1 MFFHHL
7 EPSTTSPYNN
17 LIAPT
22 TTTKMCNYHHTI
34 FSCGCTEHTH
44 TQKCELERYRDIAI
58 ARSADSLN
66 PAERRAFV
74 DLQTLAEKLRPS
86 YRMHGYEEVYYAKDK
101 LCSDCQKKGQEEG
114 TEEMIRKGEVVKWR
128 KGEPTQGWKVGYEEN
143 YNKDGS
149 LKHEIKRNL
158 SVDML
163 RPRSRAEMMQT
174 GRSVSYPSKKP
185 SPLDQKNLLQP
196 SRDGGMGGEAPR
208 LREEESPT
216 AGERTMSMTE
226 SAIKAVKKVRFGF
239 MEMPE
244 KPMKGTSEFR
254 KTPKR

>member
-1 MFFHHL
+1 MFSHHL
-7 EPSTTSPYNN
+7 EHPTTSHHNN
-17 LIAPT
+17 LTAT
-22 TTTKMCNYHHTI
+22 TPTTKMCNYHHSI

-66 PAERRAFV
+66 PTERRAFV

-86 YRMHGYEEVYYAKDK
+86 YRLHGYEEVYHAKDR
-101 LCSDCQKKGQEEG
+101 LCDSCAKKDLEEG

-128 KGEPTQGWKVGYEEN
+128 KGEPTKGWKAGYEEN

-163 RPRSRAEMMQT
+163 RPRGRAGMLQT
-174 GRSVSYPSKKP
+174 SKSVSYPSKKP
-185 SPLDQKNLLQP
+185 SPLDQKKLLQP
-196 SRDGGMGGEAPR
+196 WRDGGMGGEASK
-208 LREEESPT
+208 LREEESPM
-216 AGERTMSMTE
+216 AGERAMSITE

-244 KPMKGTSEFR
+244 RPNKGTSDFR

>member
-1 MFFHHL
+1 MLSHYL
-7 EPSTTSPYNN
+7 EHPTTSHHNN

-22 TTTKMCNYHHTI
+22 PTTKMCNYHHSI
-34 FSCGCTEHTH
+34 FSCGCTKHTD

-86 YRMHGYEEVYYAKDK
+86 YRMHGYEEVYHAKDN
-101 LCSDCQKKGQEEG
+101 LCSYCEKKDQEEQV
-114 TEEMIRKGEVVKWR
+114 EEKIAKGEVVKWR
-128 KGEPTQGWKVGYEEN
+128 KGEPTKGLKAGYEEN

-163 RPRSRAEMMQT
+163 RPMSRVGMLQQS
-174 GRSVSYPSKKP
+174 RSVSYPSKKP
-185 SPLDQKNLLQP
+185 SPLDQKKLQQP
-196 SRDGGMGGEAPR
+196 WRDGENGGEAPK
-208 LREEESPT
+208 LTEEKGESG
-216 AGERTMSMTE
+216 GERTMSMTE

-244 KPMKGTSEFR
+244 KKKGMSEFR